1 MATYEELFPD
11 QPVEPFAPI
20 QTGRVAP
27 ELREARSRAR
37 AAIDL
42 TGAGVEPDSGFGDA
56 FGDLMLQ
63 PPSAPQVGGET
74 EWADYGRAAVAGV
87 GDLGQAAAGAGEYLA
102 NRVAG
107 ARDTPFEQ
115 GFGDLADQFAGGRRG
130 AAEFAQ
136 SWYDSMTP
144 EARGRAEREV
154 FTLDPNQTIWQ
165 GSPGEFLSSVG
176 LKMARSA
183 PSTGVTLL
191 PGALIMRAGLGRGA
205 LAYLGASEGGLSLGS
220 IAANIAQEVEQADE
234 AELMQSPRYQQLRQQ
249 YDEPQARQQLAQEA
263 QGYVPVIGGLVVGA
277 ISAAA
282 GRYLEPIF
290 VDKIGGGVASRFGRG
305 FVSEAAQESG
315 QSGAEQIAQNVA
327 AKVFDDRGT
336 FEGVPEAIGQ
346 GALVGGAMGGTTL
359 AAVGPRPQPQTA
371 IPTGE
376 VTPTPPAGSSPTAA
390 APETFD
396 QVFGKQTPPPGGWRG
411 GDIETG
417 LLPDI
422 DSTGQRLL
430 QVGPVDPAAQ
440 AALNARADNRIQ
452 DMFERQGPT
461 PQQEQAAYI
470 QRPWPVQQT
479 VMDLPQAQTGV
490 VPSGPPTQLPLGVRE
505 RVRGGPPQVIEPTP
519 AAPLV
524 EDTSAPAGFSQE
536 RLPTLAPGQRPT
548 RADFMRQRA
557 AQQYAGTVTDPRQ
570 RDMFAEQP
578 LPGAAPITGGGPR
591 TPEGFVVV
599 ATDEQGNEINR
610 DIFSS
615 AEEAN
620 TAAEQWAQE
629 LPDALINVGRSYSQ
643 PARLSSQPLT
653 PDTPSAEP
661 LSDLNA
667 QLADL
672 ADPDSPRLGVY
683 LSLANMQQ
691 VGDVPSVGV
700 PLADF
705 DGKGGVLIA
714 KNRATAEELLAMREE
729 GIELQAI
736 LGYATGAGSG
746 KPAGANIAVQ
756 QRDEQGN
763 VVRES
768 LVATPEEA
776 DVLASEFDQPGR
788 EGVVLSAGMAIK
800 RRAQRIAAEQQR
812 SSQQKAAKTIGR
824 RVEEAGGESD
834 EQRRAIALDKLQR
847 DLAASELQESYA
859 PTRAGRIKARER
871 AKELRGDIERMRS
884 AAEATV
890 KERVPPKPEV
900 FSDTRKAL
908 ETMTDEEINKLP
920 GEKVESLFREAANVA
935 SGSRVTRTAT
945 RDQTR
950 EVAEADATTTFSPHG
965 KTLEEIIAAHP
976 SRSEKLKLI
985 GRVKRMIR
993 VRAMGGKT
1001 KTKPITG
1008 KAGVRKGVA
1017 GTDNVAVRKSELHPT
1032 KALELEPPR
1041 EMSAAARA
1049 KHNARVRTT
1058 YSQLG
1063 KRMQAFATKGQQL
1076 NEQLFRQSQ
1085 EREADGN
1092 PPHTARDAIYGR
1104 AYLNTLLRYGQ
1115 MLQALRPRSTAGLKE
1130 VERYNALI
1138 EDLLDS
1144 KPDKFLSKLARATE
1158 AESGEQANAAIRMDP
1173 TVLKNMGTRR
1183 LRVAHALESAANIR
1197 EKIARTK
1204 RLHDVW
1210 HANAKYEAHV
1220 APLIQKIIGYV
1231 THDTSLAGV
1240 ASERRGL
1247 GYVPTFSEM
1256 RNLRATL
1263 KSFKTEDREQLY
1275 KPLKRWFEDY
1285 GFKFDNNGDLV
1296 LAKNAAQFDFV
1307 QPSKVLENDRSAF
1320 RNAPLNYNQKVAA
1333 EKARKHKLMLDTER
1347 ARRRA
1352 LTPAQRRR
1360 EDLTLANRIER
1371 ERRKGMSYEQRRAL
1385 ESLDRRGLNLE
1396 LVGTGAYD
1404 TPVLRAAGAKV
1415 ADLLEREPIA
1425 SLNDVLNELGAAL
1438 PEGHAFHPLI
1448 QKLISLN
1455 MSNAYVGWDRTG
1467 KLMNPDAVGN
1477 LSVAGG
1483 RRIIKLNRLGLEAMR
1498 EAGNDPAPTFIHAIL
1513 HESVHAATAGAIDR
1527 NANVRLAMR
1536 AIMVQTRQQLAS
1548 PARGFD
1554 PDTTYGLRDMDVKEF
1569 VAEAFSN
1576 PSFQA
1581 VLRSV
1586 EFDKS
1591 RSIWDAIVDLVKRIL
1606 GLPQDAQATNALEAV
1621 MITADQLFTGEM
1633 PGTRGKESLDLKDPT
1648 MEGTISNTID
1658 KVIQSSRVTKGIRDR
1673 AKNVLEANREGG
1685 NRFLLSALTM
1695 EQIRDFYANNF
1706 GGGRGP
1712 LSEYMKA
1719 FFQRNAD
1726 NSANMEEADKL
1737 SRRWTTLTEEH
1748 GAEEAV
1754 KLSRLMTE
1762 ATLYG
1767 IHPDESLQSQAN
1779 AHVTSMSQKSR
1790 HADLSKQYRE
1800 LKPDFRKLYHDVGE
1814 FYDQS
1819 LRKEVNLMTLNALR
1833 GAVEGDFNYSE
1844 ADVLRKKLN
1853 TVTGM
1858 EKEFGD
1864 RLGSEARKVIARM
1877 ASLPDMRIGPYF
1889 PLMRFGDY
1897 VVTAERTKERKHFTD
1912 RKDATAWAQTQRE
1925 EDPTLSVSSPIEDDD
1940 GFSVSVKEKEVRLAE
1955 TPSEAEQDRQD
1966 MIAEYGSDNVSRVQ
1980 LKAQLYSRG
1989 STIESGSGLKAILG
2003 KLDGNP
2009 AAQQAIKD
2017 FYLRSLSDGAFR
2029 KREIKRANRRGV
2041 DYDTQHRTFASYA
2054 KSAAYYTSQLRY
2066 GWSMAD
2072 SLIDMQKYV
2081 EETAKGEH
2089 DADLSPVR
2097 MGEVVREIDTR
2108 DKLTHD
2114 RIEVSKLVRG
2124 GTELSQFMMLTSP
2137 SYWMINA
2144 TQPYMVT
2151 LPWLAARSSI
2161 GEATAALTTAQK
2173 LIISPIVNQMG
2184 ESFGG
2189 LKALWSKAGA
2199 EKAFT
2204 VLEQVEE
2211 HIKQR
2216 GGARADEYISMLSK
2230 LKRDSIIDLSFV
2242 AELRDIAEGQN
2253 TSMTQRVLDASR
2265 IMSHLTE
2272 VNNRIMTAIAAYDL
2286 YRTKGMSAFEAQEF
2300 AKQAVSLT
2308 QFNYSSGNAPRLFQ
2322 ARGPLGQMGP
2332 LVFQFMKYPQHM
2344 YALLIDNFRRAVY
2357 SGGMDREI
2365 ALKTLAGL
2373 FSTHLAAGGVIGAML
2388 QPIKW
2393 AIGLAMAAFGDDDE
2407 PYTVKN
2413 AMSGETFDRLIRNA
2427 AADLFGNE
2435 FGEIV
2440 AAGAPRAA
2448 GIDLSNRMSLGS
2460 LYFIDMKTDTA
2471 ESTLG
2476 SLLSSF
2482 GGPLVSL
2489 GTGWWKGAQYI
2500 ADGQVSKGLEAF
2512 MPKAAKDAAKA
2523 IRYSN
2528 EGLTDATGK
2537 EIIGADK
2544 LSPWQLFAQSIGF
2557 QPAQVSEA
2565 YARRAAIKDAQGYD
2579 ADRRAQLLRRFQN
2592 ASVDERAGIIGEI
2605 AEFNRGNPMA
2615 GISRSQLLKSVQSF
2629 KERSVRTSSLG
2640 VDLQGDDI
2648 LYEEEGSAY
2657 E

>member
-37 AAIDL
+37 SALDL
-42 TGAGVEPDSGFGDA
+42 TGAGVQPDSGFGDA

-63 PPSAPQVGGET
+63 PPSAPQAGGET
-74 EWADYGRAAVAGV
+74 EWADYGRAGVAGV
-87 GDLGQAAAGAGEYLA
+87 GDLGTATAGAGEYLA

-107 ARDTPFEQ
+107 ERNTPFEQ
-115 GFGDLADQFAGGRRG
+115 GFGDLADAFTSGRQG
-130 AAEFAQ
+130 AQEFTQ

-144 EARGRAEREV
+144 EARSRAEREV
-154 FTLDPNQTIWQ
+154 LTLDPNSTIWQ

-234 AELMQSPRYQQLRQQ
+234 NELMQSSRYQQLRQQ
-249 YDEPQARQQLAQEA
+249 YDEPQARQQLIREA
-263 QGYVPVIGGLVVGA
+263 QGYAPVIGGLVVGA

-282 GRYLEPIF
+282 GRYLEPVF
-290 VDKIGGGVASRFGRG
+290 MDKAGGLASRFGRG

-327 AKVFDDRGT
+327 AKIFDTDRGT
-336 FEGVPEAIGQ
+336 FEGVPEAVGQ
-346 GALVGGAMGGTTL
+346 GALIGGAMGGATL
-359 AAVGPRPQPQTA
+359 AAVGPRSQPRTA

-376 VTPTPPAGSSPTAA
+376 ITPTPPAGSSPTAA

-396 QVFGKQTPPPGGWRG
+396 RVFGQQTPPPGGWRG

-417 LLPDI
+417 SLPDI

-430 QVGPVDPAAQ
+430 EAGPVDPAVQ
-440 AALNARADNRIQ
+440 AALNARADNKIQ
-452 DMFERQGPT
+452 DMFEQGRS

-470 QRPWPVQQT
+470 QNPWPMGQGE
-479 VMDLPQAQTGV
+479 MDLPQAQTGV
-490 VPSGPPTQLPLGVRE
+490 VPAVGQNQQLPLGLRE
-505 RVRGGPPQVIEPTP
+505 RVRGAPPNVIEPTP
-519 AAPLV
+519 AAPLTG
-524 EDTSAPAGFSQE
+524 DMSAPGQFSQE
-536 RLPTLAPGQRPT
+536 RSPVNMMPAVGRPT

-557 AQQYAGTVTDPRQ
+557 EQERAGRYAGTVVDPRQ
-570 RDMFAEQP
+570 MDMLNPQEQM
-578 LPGAAPITGGGPR
+578 
-591 TPEGFVVV
+591 
-599 ATDEQGNEINR
+599 
-610 DIFSS
+610 
-615 AEEAN
+615 
-620 TAAEQWAQE
+620 
-629 LPDALINVGRSYSQ
+629 PDV
-643 PARLSSQPLT
+643 
-653 PDTPSAEP
+653 PSAEP
-661 LSDLNA
+661 ISDLNA

-672 ADPDSPRLGVY
+672 ADPDSSRLGVY
-683 LSLANMQQ
+683 LSPDNMRQ
-691 VGDVPSVGV
+691 VGELPGVGV
-700 PLADF
+700 PLANF
-705 DGKGGVLIA
+705 DGKGGTLIA
-714 KNRATAEELLAMREE
+714 KDRRVAEELLAMRDQGGGNMQE
-729 GIELQAI
+729 I
-736 LGYATGAGSG
+736 LGLATGAGAG
-746 KPAGANIAVQ
+746 KVPGSDIAVQ

-776 DVLASEFDQPGR
+776 DALADQFDAPGR
-788 EGVVLSAGMAIK
+788 EGVILSAGQAIK
-800 RRAQRIAAEQQR
+800 RRAQRIAGEQQQA
-812 SSQQKAAKTIGR
+812 QQAVVAKRISR
-824 RVEEAGGESD
+824 RVEEAGGEYSD
-834 EQRRAIALDKLQR
+834 QRRAVTLNRLKEQLTE
-847 DLAASELQESYA
+847 SEKQESDA
-859 PTRAGRIKARER
+859 PTRSGRLKARER
-871 AKELRGDIERMRS
+871 SRELREDIERVRS
-884 AAEATV
+884 AAEATIA
-890 KERVPPKPEV
+890 ERTPPKPEA
-900 FSDTRKAL
+900 FKDTRASL
-908 ETMTDEEINKLP
+908 ESMADEEIDKLP
-920 GEKVESLFREAANVA
+920 DEKVDVLFREAANVA
-935 SGSRVTRTAT
+935 SGSRVQRTAT
-945 RDQTR
+945 SEQSR
-950 EVAEADATTTFSPHG
+950 EVADAGATTTFSPHG

-985 GRVKRMIR
+985 SRVKRTLR

-1008 KAGVRKGVA
+1008 KAGVRKGIA
-1017 GTDNVAVRKSELHPT
+1017 GAEDTAVRKSELRPT

-1049 KHNARVRTT
+1049 KHNARVRKT
-1058 YSQLG
+1058 YSTLD
-1063 KRMQAFATKGQQL
+1063 KRVQAFATKAQQL
-1076 NEQLFRQSQ
+1076 NEQLFQQSQ

-1092 PPHTARDAIYGR
+1092 PPQRARDAIYGR

-1130 VERYNALI
+1130 VERYNALA
-1138 EDLLDS
+1138 EDLIDS
-1144 KPDKFLSKLARATE
+1144 KADKFLAKLARATE
-1158 AESGEQANAAIRMDP
+1158 AESDVQAKAAIRMDP
-1173 TVLKNMGTRR
+1173 TILKNMGTRR

-1197 EKIARTK
+1197 EKIARAK

-1210 HANAKYEAHV
+1210 HKNAKYEAHV
-1220 APLIQKIIGYV
+1220 APLMQKLIGYV
-1231 THDTSLAGV
+1231 THDTSLANI
-1240 ASERRGL
+1240 ASERRGI

-1256 RNLRATL
+1256 RSLRAAL
-1263 KSFKTEDREQLY
+1263 QSFKKEDREQLY

-1285 GFKFDNNGDLV
+1285 GFKFGEDGDLV
-1296 LAKNAAQFDFV
+1296 LAKSAAQFDFI
-1307 QPSKVLENDRSAF
+1307 QPTQVLENDRSAF

-1333 EKARKHKLMLDTER
+1333 EKLRKNKTMINAER
-1347 ARRRA
+1347 ARRAA

-1360 EDLTLANRIER
+1360 EDLTLANRIEK

-1396 LVGTGAYD
+1396 LTGGASLYSSEI
-1404 TPVLRAAGAKV
+1404 LRTAGAQV

-1425 SLNDVLNELGAAL
+1425 KLNDVLKELGKKL
-1438 PEGHAFHPLI
+1438 PNDHAFHSLI
-1448 QKLISLN
+1448 GRLLDLN
-1455 MSNAYVGWDRTG
+1455 MDNAFVGWDRTG

-1477 LSVAGG
+1477 FSVVAG
-1483 RRIIKLNRLGLEAMR
+1483 RRVIKLNRPGLEAMR
-1498 EAGNDPAPTFIHAIL
+1498 EAGNDPAPVFVHAIL
-1513 HESVHAATAGAIDR
+1513 HEAVHAATVGAIDR
-1527 NANVRLAMR
+1527 NANIRLAMR
-1536 AIMVQTRQQLAS
+1536 AIMVQTREQLAS

-1554 PDTTYGLRDMDVKEF
+1554 PDTLYGLRDMDVREF
-1569 VAEAFSN
+1569 VAESFSN

-1581 VLRSV
+1581 MLRSV
-1586 EFDKS
+1586 QFTKS
-1591 RSIWDAIVDLVKRIL
+1591 ISIWDAIVDLVKRLL
-1606 GLPQDAQATNALEAV
+1606 GLAEDAQANNALEAV
-1621 MITADQLFTGEM
+1621 LITADKIFTGEM
-1633 PGTRGKESLDLKDPT
+1633 PTQGAESLDLKDPT
-1648 MEGTISNTID
+1648 MERTIGNVID
-1658 KVIQSSRVTKGIRDR
+1658 KVMQSGRVTKDIRSR
-1673 AKNVLEANREGG
+1673 AKNVIESNREGG
-1685 NRFLLSALTM
+1685 SRFLLSALTM

-1726 NSANMEEADKL
+1726 NSANMEEADRL
-1737 SRRWTTLTEEH
+1737 SRRWTALTEEH
-1748 GAEEAV
+1748 GAEESV
-1754 KLSRLMTE
+1754 KMSRLMTE
-1762 ATLYG
+1762 STLYG
-1767 IHPDESLQSQAN
+1767 IHPNESLQSQAN
-1779 AHVTSMSQKSR
+1779 AHVSSLTQKQR
-1790 HADLSKQYRE
+1790 HADLAKRYRE
-1800 LKPDFRKLYHDVGE
+1800 MKPDFRKLYHDTE
-1814 FYDQS
+1814 AFYDQS
-1819 LRKEVNLMTLNALR
+1819 LRREVNLMTLNALR

-1844 ADVLRKKLN
+1844 EDVTRKKLN
-1853 TVTGM
+1853 TIAGM

-1864 RLGSEARKVIARM
+1864 RLNDSERKVIARM
-1877 ASLPDMRIGPYF
+1877 ARLPDMRVGPYF

-1897 VVTAERTKERKHFTD
+1897 VVTAEKTIERKHFAV
-1912 RKDATAWAQTQRE
+1912 RQDATAWAQAQRE
-1925 EDPTLSVSSPIEDDD
+1925 EDPTRSVSSPIEDDD
-1940 GFSVSVKEKEVRLAE
+1940 GFFVTVKEKEVRMAE
-1955 TPSEAEQDRQD
+1955 TPSEAEDNRQD
-1966 MIAEYGSDNVSRVQ
+1966 MIAEYGSENVSQVQ

-1989 STIESGSGLKAILG
+1989 ATIDSGSGLKSILS

-2017 FYLRSLSDGAFR
+2017 FYLRALSDGAFR

-2041 DYDTQHRTFASYA
+2041 DYETQHRTFASYA
-2054 KSAAYYTSQLRY
+2054 KSAAYYTSQLRF
-2066 GWSMAD
+2066 GWKMAD

-2089 DADLSPVR
+2089 ETGLSPVR
-2097 MGEVVREIDTR
+2097 MGEVVREINTR

-2161 GEATAALTTAQK
+2161 GEATAALTTAQS
-2173 LIISPIVNQMG
+2173 LIVSPIVNQMG

-2216 GGARADEYISMLSK
+2216 GGARADEYISMLNK

-2253 TSMTQRVLDASR
+2253 TSTTQRVLDASR

-2286 YRTKGMSAFEAQEF
+2286 YRNKGMSAFEAQEF

-2357 SGGMDREI
+2357 SGGMDRKVAI
-2365 ALKTLAGL
+2365 KTLAGL

-2388 QPIKW
+2388 QPVKW
-2393 AIGLAMAAFGDDDE
+2393 AIGLTMAAFGDDDE

-2427 AADLFGNE
+2427 ASDLFGNE

-2440 AAGAPRAA
+2440 SAGAPRAA
-2448 GIDLSNRMSLGS
+2448 GVDLSSRMSLGS

-2482 GGPLVSL
+2482 GGPLVNL
-2489 GTGWWKGAQYI
+2489 GTGFWKGAQYI
-2500 ADGQVSKGLEAF
+2500 SDGQVAKGLEAF

-2523 IRYSN
+2523 IRYSS

-2557 QPAQVSEA
+2557 QPSQVSEA

-2579 ADRRAQLLRRFQN
+2579 ADRRANLMRRFQN
-2592 ASVDERAGIIGEI
+2592 AASPEDRADIIREI
-2605 AEFNRGNPMA
+2605 TKFNQANPMA

-2640 VDLQGDDI
+2640 VDLQGDD
-2648 LYEEEGSAY
+2648 LLYAEEGEPYEE
-2657 E
+2657 